1 MSAIKVSPLS
11 KQHNFVLPQDKVY
24 SFTFPKG
31 GKMANEDR
39 VSTIITTKVDSTF
52 IITALGYTPE
62 DSENRIDDITGH
74 TADSTTYL
82 SSKGI
87 YDFINAGV
95 VTDSVRVATSITAS
109 YATASTIAIFDASKN
124 LVTAST
130 GTYPSLTELSYVKGV
145 TSAVQTQINAKQAS
159 HANLTSLSALTYTS
173 RAFVVMNAAGSFSL
187 DANTYL
193 TSNQTITLSGD
204 ISGSGSTAI
213 STTIGANKVTNA
225 MLAQV
230 STATFHGRVTAGTG
244 NVENLTGTQ
253 ATTLLDTF
261 TSSLKGLAPASGGGT
276 TNFLRADGNWAAP
289 SGGGGTPSGSSTYIQ
304 YNSSG
309 SFGASANFVYDFTNN
324 RLGIGVTSPTHKVEV
339 VAGTLTDGQSAL
351 YLSAT
356 MPTAITATRNA
367 VDWQITS
374 AGSSSFAHRAFNID
388 YLAGYTGG
396 FNTIALNV
404 TNSIAG
410 TGVGF
415 ITSARNS
422 AGSFTSNATTTG
434 TNCGLFGIAGNGN
447 QNVGIVGRTIIA
459 KNSATNVGVY
469 GASLN
474 TGTSPIQIGGFFT
487 LNNAEPSTLT
497 SAALMADNG
506 SQTDPIFV
514 ARDNGTI
521 VVQLSDGGFLGIGNG
536 STAATSQL
544 QINKNQNSVTQ
555 ADANGIL
562 LANSTAAIAGT
573 QSISP
578 PIVWQGN
585 GWSTGSSASQDVRFR
600 QDVLPVQ
607 GSNANATWRLAYS
620 LNGAAYSNAFTVDTV
635 GAINFA
641 LAAAFS
647 SSVTVS
653 GVLIQ
658 SNFRAS
664 ANNAY
669 QSVQFLV
676 GLADT
681 ATQSYRTT
689 NAGSDVNTRLLCV
702 YNNSNSSSG
711 TLGIVADAVNGLMFT
726 AANGTRMI
734 ARAAITIGN
743 LTNTAGSEAGDLLFH
758 TQNSG
763 AAYTQKMRISKSGNI
778 VLGNEAALSTSAT
791 DGFNYIPSC
800 AGAPSGT
807 PTSYTGMIPSVID
820 STNSKIYY
828 YIGGAWKSA
837 NLT

>member
-39 VSTIITTKVDSTF
+39 VSTIITTTVDSTF

-82 SSKGI
+82 SSKGV

-289 SGGGGTPSGSSTYIQ
+289 SGGGTPGGSTTQIQ
-304 YNSSG
+304 YNNAG
-309 SFGASANFVYDFTNN
+309 SFAGSANFVWDNTNV
-324 RLGIGVTSPTHKVEV
+324 RVGIAQSSPTSRFH
-339 VAGTLTDGQSAL
+339 
-351 YLSAT
+351 
-356 MPTAITATRNA
+356 
-367 VDWQITS
+367 
-374 AGSSSFAHRAFNID
+374 
-388 YLAGYTGG
+388 
-396 FNTIALNV
+396 LN
-404 TNSIAG
+404 
-410 TGVGF
+410 F
-415 ITSARNS
+415 
-422 AGSFTSNATTTG
+422 
-434 TNCGLFGIAGNGN
+434 
-447 QNVGIVGRTIIA
+447 
-459 KNSATNVGVY
+459 
-469 GASLN
+469 
-474 TGTSPIQIGGFFT
+474 
-487 LNNAEPSTLT
+487 
-497 SAALMADNG
+497 
-506 SQTDPIFV
+506 
-514 ARDNGTI
+514 
-521 VVQLSDGGFLGIGNG
+521 
-536 STAATSQL
+536 
-544 QINKNQNSVTQ
+544 NQNSETQ

-562 LANSTAAIAGT
+562 LANSTPAILGT

-578 PIVWQGN
+578 AIVWQGN
-585 GWSTGSSASQDVRFR
+585 GWKTTATAASQETRWR
-600 QDVLPVQ
+600 ADVLPIQ
-607 GSNANATWRLAYS
+607 GTSAPTSQWQLSYS
-620 LNGAAYSNAFTVDTV
+620 INGAAYTNVLTVNSNATGV
-635 GAINFA
+635 GVIVTGKLVVNTGDLQKGNFVA
-641 LAAAFS
+641 
-647 SSVTVS
+647 
-653 GVLIQ
+653 GG
-658 SNFRAS
+658 
-664 ANNAY
+664 NNAY
-669 QSVQFLV
+669 QSSQILV

-681 ATQSYRTT
+681 SLQSYRTT
-689 NAGSDVNTRLLCV
+689 SGGSSIATKLLCI
-702 YNNSNSSSG
+702 YNGSNSASG

-726 AANGTRMI
+726 AANGSNMI

-763 AAYTQKMRISKSGNI
+763 AAYTQKMRISKAGNI

-791 DGFNYIPSC
+791 DGFNYVPSC
-800 AGAPSGT
+800 AGTPTGT
-807 PTSYTGMIPSVID
+807 PTSYTGMIPHLVDTSGTKVW
-820 STNSKIYY
+820 Y
-828 YIGGAWKSA
+828 YIGGAWKYA
-837 NLT
+837 LLV